1 MWFPGYAK
9 GFGYL
14 LSDLGDKSWPII
26 GLEREW
32 EAKARDDFLY
42 EKLCYSVSE
51 AVSNL
56 IGKASIHPEK
66 VSLRVRVR
74 FNFPV
79 GGT

>member
-14 LSDLGDKSWPII
+14 LNDMEDQSWPII

-32 EAKARDDFLY
+32 EAKAWDDFSY

-51 AVSNL
+51 AVSDL
-56 IGKASIHPEK
+56 VGKASIHPEK
-66 VSLRVRVR
+66 VSLSVS
-74 FNFPV
+74 FNFSV
-79 GGT
+79 GGM